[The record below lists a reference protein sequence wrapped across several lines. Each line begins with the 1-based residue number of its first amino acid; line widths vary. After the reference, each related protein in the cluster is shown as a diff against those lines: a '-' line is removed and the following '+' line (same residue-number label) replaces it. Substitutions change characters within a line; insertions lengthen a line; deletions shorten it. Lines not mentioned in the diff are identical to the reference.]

1 MSSGYGSGSGGKPK
15 KTAAERSPVKVGE
28 LIADKY
34 RVVEILAAGGMGVVV
49 AAEHVQLGQRY
60 AVKFLLSDAQHA
72 QSVERFL
79 REARAA
85 ACIESTRVCRV
96 FDCGT
101 LPDGSPYMV
110 MEHLVGH
117 DLGHELK
124 TRGRLPVGETVD
136 LLLQALEGI
145 AEAHAVGIVH
155 RDLKPSNLFLC
166 QKPGR
171 AREVKVLDFGISK
184 LMATDESTEED
195 LTATATMLGSPRYMS
210 PEQVQNA
217 KNVDART
224 DIWSLGVIL
233 YQLLDGKSPFAG
245 TTMGETIGKV
255 LLHVPPPIRETR
267 SDVPDGIGQVIDRCL
282 ERDRERRYRNVAE
295 LALALAPFGTPASQ
309 PSVQRI
315 TALLVG
321 GQLGAPAA
329 ALSPTPASPLPR
341 PPPPEEELTRPIQR
355 RAATD
360 DLTVGTVGPVT
371 QAAAAEFRPKRRGLV
386 VAVGALALL
395 GVGAVL
401 ALALAGS
408 SPSSPA
414 PASAAA
420 AAPPVPA
427 PPPSAAPAVEPS
439 PSATAVAT
447 APSAEPFASA
457 PVAPSASASPAL
469 QPVKKPVKPGRPVK
483 RAEDLLSDS
492 Y

>member
-15 KTAAERSPVKVGE
+15 KSAAERSPVKVGE

-233 YQLLDGKSPFAG
+233 YQLLDGRSPFAG

-321 GQLGAPAA
+321 GQLGVPAA
-329 ALSPTPASPLPR
+329 ALAPTPASP
-341 PPPPEEELTRPIQR
+341 
-355 RAATD
+355 
-360 DLTVGTVGPVT
+360 
-371 QAAAAEFRPKRRGLV
+371 
-386 VAVGALALL
+386 
-395 GVGAVL
+395 
-401 ALALAGS
+401 
-408 SPSSPA
+408 
-414 PASAAA
+414 
-420 AAPPVPA
+420 
-427 PPPSAAPAVEPS
+427 
-439 PSATAVAT
+439 
-447 APSAEPFASA
+447 
-457 PVAPSASASPAL
+457 
-469 QPVKKPVKPGRPVK
+469 
-483 RAEDLLSDS
+483 
-492 Y
+492 